1 MKNLLIRSLTLFIAM
16 SIAGCATIMG
26 QGKPETLNV
35 RSTPERAK
43 VIITDE
49 TGTKIFEGQTPTSL
63 SLEKKK
69 EFFRG
74 KKYDVQI
81 ISLNGEEKTI
91 TVNTKVGGWYFGNLL
106 LGGLIGLLIVDPA
119 TGGMWVLDTNDIDVT
134 FNTLKQ
140 GALKK
145 NVVLLEDVPL
155 ALRSKMIAIS
165 QP

>member
-1 MKNLLIRSLTLFIAM
+1 MKNLIIRSFALFITI
-16 SIAGCATIMG
+16 SITGCATIMG

-49 TGTKIFEGQTPTSL
+49 TGAKIFEGLTPTSL

-145 NVVLLEDVPL
+145 NVVLLENVPL
-155 ALRSKMIAIS
+155 ALRSKMIEIS

>member
-1 MKNLLIRSLTLFIAM
+1 MKNLLIRSFALFITM
-16 SIAGCATIMG
+16 SITGCATIMG

-49 TGTKIFEGQTPTSL
+49 TGAKIFEGLTPTSL

-145 NVVLLEDVPL
+145 NVVLLENVPL
-155 ALRSKMIAIS
+155 ALRSKMIEIS